1 MARASC
7 AIHGRDSRATFVK
20 FDMNGRGF
28 YIYPRFS
35 CPDQEQYFSLS
46 KDLTMMIRFSLD
58 TRRRFFALGAGILL
72 FCFFAVPTVQAKD
85 TWISVRSS
93 NFFLVGNASEK
104 EMRKVATRLEQFRD
118 VFIRLL
124 PGAKFETPVP
134 TTVIVFKSMSSY
146 KPFNSG
152 NNAGYFQ
159 KGEDVNYITLS
170 TELGAQNP
178 YSVIYHEYV
187 HLMVDN
193 TNGNVPTWFN
203 EGLAEYYSSF
213 DIEEDRKAHL
223 GELIGNHL
231 FTLRE
236 EKLLPLRTLFAVD
249 HYSPYY
255 NESGKRG
262 VFYAESWALVHYL
275 ILGNNGQYLPRLGKF
290 LRLIGDNVKID
301 DAFQQ
306 AFQMDV
312 ATMEKELKKYVE
324 GHSFKMQIATF
335 NHKLEFDSELKVAP
349 LSEAEAQTYLGDLLL
364 HLSNLDAAEARL
376 QQALALDPK
385 LTMAQASLGILRAR
399 QGQFAEAKKNL
410 HAAVGSDSNNYLAH
424 YYYAYALSRE
434 GMDDSHMIRSYPA
447 ETASAM
453 RAELKKAIELN
464 PTFPES
470 YSLLAFVN
478 MVIGNQLDE
487 SVALLKRAMA
497 LSPGRQDMNLM
508 LAQIYLRQQKMDLA
522 RQALEPLANS
532 RDRRLQ
538 TQSKGL
544 LDSIRNYEEQK
555 ARYNSGAGSESNGQ
569 AGPPRLRREGDS
581 APSEIKEDSQ
591 PQSESDALRQTLR
604 PPEAGEER
612 IQGLF
617 IKMECD
623 NKGVAYFIVQAGD
636 RAYKIRAVSLGQV
649 QLTAYTPGPAEV
661 SCGPRK
667 TPDNVVFTFRPSKDP
682 KDLKAKIDGDAVAV
696 ELVPKDFQLK
706 K

>member
-1 MARASC
+1 M
-7 AIHGRDSRATFVK
+7 T
-20 FDMNGRGF
+20 
-28 YIYPRFS
+28 
-35 CPDQEQYFSLS
+35 
-46 KDLTMMIRFSLD
+46 IRFQLD
-58 TRRRFFALGAGILL
+58 SRRRFVVFCAGILL
-72 FCFFAVPTVQAKD
+72 FCFFAYSTAQAKD

-93 NFFLVGNASEK
+93 NFFLVGNAGEK
-104 EMRKVATRLEQFRD
+104 DMRKVATRLEQFRD
-118 VFIRLL
+118 VFTRLL
-124 PGAKFETPVP
+124 PGARFETPVP
-134 TTVIVFKSMSSY
+134 TTVIVFKSMNSY

-187 HLMVDN
+187 HLMIDN
-193 TNGNVPTWFN
+193 TMGNAPLWFN

-231 FTLRE
+231 LTLRE

-249 HYSPYY
+249 HYSPHY

-262 VFYAESWALVHYL
+262 VFYAQSWALVHYL
-275 ILGNNGQYLPRLGKF
+275 ILGNNGQHLPRLGKF

-312 ATMEKELKKYVE
+312 AAMEKELKKYVE
-324 GHSFKMQIATF
+324 GHSFKMQVATF
-335 NHKLEFDSELKVAP
+335 EHKLEFDSTLKVAP

-364 HLSNLDAAEARL
+364 HLSNLAAAEARL
-376 QQALALDPK
+376 QQALALDSK

-399 QGQFAEAKKNL
+399 QGRFAEAKKSL
-410 HAAVGSDSNNYLAH
+410 QAAVGSDSNNYLAH

-434 GMDDSHMIRSYPA
+434 GMDSSNMIRGYAP
-447 ETASAM
+447 ETAATM
-453 RAELKKAIELN
+453 RAELKKAIELS

-478 MVIGNQLDE
+478 MVTGDQLEE
-487 SVALLKRAMA
+487 SVALLKRALA

-508 LAQIYLRQQKMDLA
+508 LAQIYMRQQKMDLA
-522 RQALEPLANS
+522 RQALDPLANS
-532 RDRRLQ
+532 KDRRLQ
-538 TQSKGL
+538 AQSKSL
-544 LDSIRNYEEQK
+544 LDSVKAYEEQM
-555 ARYNSGAGSESNGQ
+555 ARSNSPGAGPKTPSQ
-569 AGPPRLRREGDS
+569 TGPPRLQREGET
-581 APSEIKEDSQ
+581 PRSETEGNSQ
-591 PQSESDALRQTLR
+591 PQSESDSLRENLR
-604 PPEAGEER
+604 PVEAGEER
-612 IQGLF
+612 IQGAF

-636 RAYKIRAVSLGQV
+636 RAYRIRAVSLGQV
-649 QLTAYTPGPAEV
+649 ALTAYTPTAAQV

-667 TPDNVVFTFRPSKDP
+667 TPENVVFTFRPSKDP
-682 KDLKAKIDGDAVAV
+682 KDLKAKIDGDAVAM
-696 ELVPKDFQLK
+696 ELVPNDFRLK

>member
-1 MARASC
+1 M
-7 AIHGRDSRATFVK
+7 T
-20 FDMNGRGF
+20 
-28 YIYPRFS
+28 
-35 CPDQEQYFSLS
+35 
-46 KDLTMMIRFSLD
+46 IRFLLD
-58 TRRRFFALGAGILL
+58 PRRRFFAVCTGILL
-72 FCFFAVPTVQAKD
+72 FCCLAVSTVQAKD
-85 TWISVRSS
+85 TWIGVRSR
-93 NFFLVGNASEK
+93 NFFLVGNAGEK
-104 EMRKVATRLEQFRD
+104 DMRKVATRLEQFRD
-118 VFIRLL
+118 VFTRLL

-159 KGEDVNYITLS
+159 KGEDVNYITLT
-170 TELGAQNP
+170 TELSVQNP

-193 TNGNVPTWFN
+193 TTGNAPAWFN

-223 GELIGNHL
+223 GELIEYHL
-231 FTLRE
+231 FTLRQ

-275 ILGNNGQYLPRLGKF
+275 ILGNNGQNLPRLGKF
-290 LRLIGDNVKID
+290 LQLIGDNVKID

-312 ATMEKELKKYVE
+312 AAMEKDLKKYVE
-324 GHSFKMQIATF
+324 GHTFKMQIATF
-335 NHKLEFDSELKVAP
+335 QHKLEFDSELKVAP

-364 HLSNLDAAEARL
+364 HLSKLDAAEARL
-376 QQALALDPK
+376 QQALALDPN
-385 LTMAQASLGILRAR
+385 LTMAHASLGILRAR

-410 HAAVGSDSNNYLAH
+410 QAAVGSDSNNYLAH

-434 GMDDSHMIRSYPA
+434 GMDRSSMISGYAP
-447 ETASAM
+447 ETASTM
-453 RAELKKAIELN
+453 RAELKKAIELS
-464 PTFPES
+464 PGFPES

-478 MVIGNQLDE
+478 MVTGEQLDE
-487 SVALLKRAMA
+487 SVALLKRALA

-508 LAQIYLRQQKMDLA
+508 LAQIYMRQQKMDLA
-522 RQALEPLANS
+522 RQALGPLANAK
-532 RDRRLQ
+532 DRNLQ
-538 TQSKGL
+538 SQSKIL
-544 LDSIRNYEEQK
+544 LDSIKADEERM
-555 ARYNSGAGSESNGQ
+555 ARYNSSGAGSETPGQ
-569 AGPPRLRREGDS
+569 TGPPRLRREGNAQPDMDDS
-581 APSEIKEDSQ
+581 QPQ
-591 PQSESDALRQTLR
+591 PQSESDFLRQALRPL
-604 PPEAGEER
+604 EAGEER
-612 IQGLF
+612 IQGVFL
-617 IKMECD
+617 KMECD

-636 RAYKIRAVSLGQV
+636 RAYKFRAVSLGQV
-649 QLTAYTPGPAEV
+649 QLTAYTPGATQV

-667 TPDNVVFTFRPSKDP
+667 TPENVVFTFRPSKDP
-682 KDLKAKIDGDAVAV
+682 KDLKGKIDGDAVAL